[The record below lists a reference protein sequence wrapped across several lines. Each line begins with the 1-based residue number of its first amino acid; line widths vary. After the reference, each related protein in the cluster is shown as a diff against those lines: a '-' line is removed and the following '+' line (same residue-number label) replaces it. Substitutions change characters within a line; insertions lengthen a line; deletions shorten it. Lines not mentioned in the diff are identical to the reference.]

1 MLPAVSTMERS
12 TLNCWLLEELV
23 GKTVLC
29 AWILDVKFEKWRE
42 VSGGVSDE
50 SSYNQINCTNMQL
63 KQRFNMDHFLQHKV
77 QQTMDCQTNIF
88 MMRPGPLPH
97 DVMQWDQ

>member
-77 QQTMDCQTNIF
+77 QQPWIVKQIF
-88 MMRPGPLPH
+88 S
-97 DVMQWDQ
+97 